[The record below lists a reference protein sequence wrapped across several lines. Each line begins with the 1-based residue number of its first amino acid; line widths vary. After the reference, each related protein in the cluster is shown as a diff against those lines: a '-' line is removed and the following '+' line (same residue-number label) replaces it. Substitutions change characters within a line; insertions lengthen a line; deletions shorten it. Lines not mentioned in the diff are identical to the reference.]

1 MNGNK
6 LLTGFLV
13 LGMGLSLVACSSDKP
28 ESKKEE
34 AKVAEKKKEKKKEEK
49 QIDTQDRTAKLSVP
63 EDLSPYFTSSREGVG
78 KMESMLKDNGSI
90 VYKCLNEENKY
101 ELNAEIKLLSS
112 SFAEKS
118 ADLQNSMYGEND
130 EDKKY
135 KPCTFEGFDA
145 YSHTINLGT
154 VENTRLHYYVDYPVE
169 DINKVVS
176 IEINQKND
184 KEKDTSDLEP
194 FAKAIIKNMKLEKVK
209 EEKKEE
215 VKQDVKEEKVDENS
229 KEIVGES
236 SRAKLT
242 LPRDLTS
249 FYTPSEKYD
258 TIKGEQDKGNIGYT
272 LSRKDPDRSIYVNIC
287 TDSSD
292 TLEEAIVF
300 HNEHLSKGEEP
311 FTEYT
316 LGEYSGYRSMSY
328 TNYWNSANDTTYR
341 YKLNYPVGDK
351 NVILSCSVTL
361 RDNSDDTTGL
371 EDILLAALQQ
381 LKVEI
386 K

>member
-13 LGMGLSLVACSSDKP
+13 LGMGLSLVACSNDKP

-34 AKVAEKKKEKKKEEK
+34 AKVAEKKKEEK
-49 QIDTQDRTAKLSVP
+49 RMDTQDRTAKLSVP

-112 SFAEKS
+112 SSAEKS

-154 VENTRLHYYVDYPVE
+154 VENTRLHYYVDYPVK

-209 EEKKEE
+209 EEK
-215 VKQDVKEEKVDENS
+215 VDENS

-236 SRAKLT
+236 SRAKLI

-249 FYTPSEKYD
+249 FYTPSMEYD
-258 TIKGEQDKGNIGYT
+258 TIKGNQDKGNVGYT
-272 LSRKDPDRSIYVNIC
+272 LSREDPKRTVSVSIC

-316 LGEYSGYRSMSY
+316 LGEYPGYRSMSY

-341 YKLNYPVGDK
+341 YRYKLNYPVGDK
-351 NVILSCSVTL
+351 NVILSCSVKL

-371 EDILLAALQQ
+371 EDVMLAALQQ

>member
-1 MNGNK
+1 M
-6 LLTGFLV
+6 
-13 LGMGLSLVACSSDKP
+13 
-28 ESKKEE
+28 
-34 AKVAEKKKEKKKEEK
+34 
-49 QIDTQDRTAKLSVP
+49 
-63 EDLSPYFTSSREGVG
+63 
-78 KMESMLKDNGSI
+78 
-90 VYKCLNEENKY
+90 
-101 ELNAEIKLLSS
+101 
-112 SFAEKS
+112 
-118 ADLQNSMYGEND
+118 
-130 EDKKY
+130 
-135 KPCTFEGFDA
+135 
-145 YSHTINLGT
+145 
-154 VENTRLHYYVDYPVE
+154 
-169 DINKVVS
+169 
-176 IEINQKND
+176 
-184 KEKDTSDLEP
+184 
-194 FAKAIIKNMKLEKVK
+194 
-209 EEKKEE
+209 
-215 VKQDVKEEKVDENS
+215 
-229 KEIVGES
+229 
-236 SRAKLT
+236 
-242 LPRDLTS
+242 TS

-328 TNYWNSANDTTYR
+328 HNYWNSANDTTYR

>member
-28 ESKKEE
+28 EPKKEE

-112 SFAEKS
+112 SSAEKS

-215 VKQDVKEEKVDENS
+215 KKEESTDAVLVREITS
-229 KEIVGES
+229 KTYTVTIPE
-236 SRAKLT
+236 
-242 LPRDLTS
+242 LTS
-249 FYTPSEKYD
+249 FYTPSRDGLEVK
-258 TIKGEQDKGNIGYT
+258 TEVNEQQISYT
-272 LSRKDPDRSIYVNIC
+272 LEDEFGDFKMAIYVNPI
-287 TDSSD
+287 SAESA
-292 TLEEAIVF
+292 EAYANRI
-300 HNEHLSKGEEP
+300 NEGFKDDESKQYKPSTVGD
-311 FTEYT
+311 F
-316 LGEYSGYRSMSY
+316 SGFRKVTTSENPSFKCKDNLLLDFESVDGSAVVMSV
-328 TNYWNSANDTTYR
+328 TVEQFNDTDTADMEVAM
-341 YKLNYPVGDK
+341 KA
-351 NVILSCSVTL
+351 ILG
-361 RDNSDDTTGL
+361 NM
-371 EDILLAALQQ
+371 
-381 LKVEI
+381 KVEV

>member
-13 LGMGLSLVACSSDKP
+13 LGMGLSLVACSNDKP

-34 AKVAEKKKEKKKEEK
+34 AKVAEKKKEEK
-49 QIDTQDRTAKLSVP
+49 RMDTQDRTAKLSVP

-78 KMESMLKDNGSI
+78 KMESMLKDNGLI

-112 SFAEKS
+112 SSAEKS

-154 VENTRLHYYVDYPVE
+154 VENTRLHYYVDYPVK

-209 EEKKEE
+209 DEKKEE
-215 VKQDVKEEKVDENS
+215 VKKEVKEEKVDENS

-236 SRAKLT
+236 SRAKLI

-249 FYTPSEKYD
+249 FYTPSMEYD
-258 TIKGEQDKGNIGYT
+258 TIKGNQDKGNVGYT
-272 LSRKDPDRSIYVNIC
+272 LSREDPKRTVSVSIC
-287 TDSSD
+287 TDSSS

-300 HNEHLSKGEEP
+300 HNEHLSDDEEP

-316 LGEYSGYRSMSY
+316 LGEYSGYRATRY
-328 TNYWNSANDTTYR
+328 TNYWNSANDTTYM
-341 YKLNYPVGDK
+341 YKLSYLVGDK
-351 NVILSCSVTL
+351 NVILSCRVTL

-371 EDILLAALQQ
+371 EDVMLAALQQ

>member
-13 LGMGLSLVACSSDKP
+13 LGMGLSLVACSNDKP

-34 AKVAEKKKEKKKEEK
+34 AKVAEKKKEEK
-49 QIDTQDRTAKLSVP
+49 RMDTQDRTAKLSVP

-112 SFAEKS
+112 SSAEKS

-154 VENTRLHYYVDYPVE
+154 VENTRLHYYVDYPVK

-215 VKQDVKEEKVDENS
+215 VKKEVKEEKVDENS

-236 SRAKLT
+236 SRAKLI

-249 FYTPSEKYD
+249 FYTPSMEYD
-258 TIKGEQDKGNIGYT
+258 TIKGNQDKGNVGYT
-272 LSRKDPDRSIYVNIC
+272 LSREDPKRTVSVSIC

-300 HNEHLSKGEEP
+300 HNEHLSDDEEP

-316 LGEYSGYRSMSY
+316 LGEYSSYRATRY
-328 TNYWNSANDTTYR
+328 TNYWNSANDTTYM
-341 YKLNYPVGDK
+341 YKLSYLVGDK
-351 NVILSCSVTL
+351 NVILSCRVTL
-361 RDNSDDTTGL
+361 RDDSDDTTGL
-371 EDILLAALQQ
+371 EDVMLAALQQ